1 MHVLYLCLFIFHV
14 SYVKCNYKVLCF
26 CEIPF
31 HVQASSVFVTVT
43 VFQYA
48 SVSVCVPV
56 CVCVCKFAWNFEYAL
71 LIYKDLASAVLQ
83 CSCQKCEILQMWAA
97 VSGCLFVCL
106 FESVCVSVYLCV
118 SLHVSKVSSIILF
131 DICVCVLVSHL
142 TLFCLLS

>member
-43 VFQYA
+43 VFLYA
-48 SVSVCVPV
+48 SVSVYVPV
-56 CVCVCKFAWNFEYAL
+56 CVCVSLPKTLSMLCWFIRIKLLQSCYATAKNVKFY
-71 LIYKDLASAVLQ
+71 
-83 CSCQKCEILQMWAA
+83 KCELQSPA
-97 VSGCLFVCL
+97 VRL
-106 FESVCVSVYLCV
+106 SVCLCV

-131 DICVCVLVSHL
+131 DICVSVCVLVSHL